1 LTRNK
6 QASAEHSHARRATL
20 AERTGVDAATLARR
34 LSLAESAAAAAHVTA
49 QLAADEAARATALLH
64 AERARNEGAEAA
76 AAAAERGR
84 CAAVQAANQLEGAL
98 REVQH
103 TNSAIQ
109 ARLKQV
115 TAALAASEAH
125 GSAVEQELGRQRS
138 EASAAVAAAAAM
150 RRSGDATEAAQ
161 QRDISMLR
169 AQLAS
174 MEAALRERDAEL
186 EVMRSTHPSELR
198 ARDDALVET
207 GAALSRAEA
216 ALTAA
221 QQRGEQLSQQLRAGH
236 EDLEAHM
243 RTSAEAAART
253 AAAHA
258 SEVALLRHS
267 SDAASARASAA
278 EEAAKALGEESSG
291 RARTLE
297 ELTRALKTEQATAA
311 ALLDDLAAERVA
323 RSAAQS
329 AASEHAAT
337 AQKLLREVKTL
348 RAERGALVAQ
358 HDAWI
363 AAAASV
369 PLLPA
374 AQQHSLAG
382 MPPASAHPRPF
393 GSPPPHGAY
402 PLVGGPAMMQV
413 ARLRADLAAE
423 VAAFRAHM
431 RAQSNDGQRAAMR
444 SRSSRRVDS
453 DDDDDDDGKYGS
465 PVRRG
470 SDDSD

>member
-1 LTRNK
+1 M
-6 QASAEHSHARRATL
+6 
-20 AERTGVDAATLARR
+20 DAATLARR
-34 LSLAESAAAAAHVTA
+34 LSLAESAASAAHVKA

-84 CAAVQAANQLEGAL
+84 CAAVQAAAQLETAL
-98 REVQH
+98 RDLQH
-103 TNSAIQ
+103 THSATQ

-115 TAALAASEAH
+115 TAALASAEAH
-125 GSAVEQELGRQRS
+125 SVAVEQELGRQRS
-138 EASAAVAAAAAM
+138 EASAAVAAAAAV

-174 MEAALRERDAEL
+174 MDAALRERDAEL
-186 EVMRSTHPSELR
+186 EAMKVAHPGELR

-207 GAALSRAEA
+207 GAALNRAETALA
-216 ALTAA
+216 AAT
-221 QQRGEQLSQQLRAGH
+221 QRAEQLSQQLQAVH
-236 EDLEAHM
+236 EDMDRQM

-258 SEVALLRHS
+258 SEVALLRS
-267 SDAASARASAA
+267 GGDAATARASTA
-278 EEAAKALGEESSG
+278 EEAAKALAEENSN

-297 ELTRALKTEQATAA
+297 DLTRALKTAQATAA
-311 ALLDDLAAERVA
+311 TLLDDLAAERAA
-323 RSAAQS
+323 RAAAQS

-337 AQKLLREVKTL
+337 AQRLLREVKTL

-374 AQQHSLAG
+374 SHGGQHHSQAA
-382 MPPASAHPRPF
+382 MPAAPPRPF
-393 GSPPPHGAY
+393 GSPPPHGGN
-402 PLVGGPAMMQV
+402 PPVGGPAMMQV
-413 ARLRADLAAE
+413 AQLRADLAAE

-431 RAQSNDGQRAAMR
+431 RTQHTDGLCSALR

-453 DDDDDDDGKYGS
+453 DDDDDDDDGGKYSS
-465 PVRRG
+465 PVRG
-470 SDDSD
+470 SPPSDSD

>member
-1 LTRNK
+1 M
-6 QASAEHSHARRATL
+6 
-20 AERTGVDAATLARR
+20 DAATLARR
-34 LSLAESAAAAAHVTA
+34 LSLAESAAASAHVKA

-84 CAAVQAANQLEGAL
+84 CTAVQAATQLESAL
-98 REVQH
+98 RELQH
-103 TNSAIQ
+103 THSATQ

-125 GSAVEQELGRQRS
+125 GAAVEQELGRQRS
-138 EASAAVAAAAAM
+138 EASAAMAAAAAV

-161 QRDISMLR
+161 QRDIGILR

-186 EVMRSTHPSELR
+186 EAMRSTHPAELR
-198 ARDDALVET
+198 ARDDALIET
-207 GAALSRAEA
+207 GAALSRTETALA
-216 ALTAA
+216 AAT
-221 QQRGEQLSQQLRAGH
+221 QRGEQLSQQLRAAH
-236 EDLEAHM
+236 EDLDNHM

-258 SEVALLRHS
+258 SEVALLRQGV
-267 SDAASARASAA
+267 DAASARASTA
-278 EEAAKALGEESSG
+278 EEAAKALAEENSL

-311 ALLDDLAAERVA
+311 TLLKDLSAERVA

-337 AQKLLREVKTL
+337 AQRLLREVKTL

-363 AAAASV
+363 ASAASV
-369 PLLPA
+369 PILPA
-374 AQQHSLAG
+374 VQHLSQAG
-382 MPPASAHPRPF
+382 MPPAASAPPRPL
-393 GSPPPHGAY
+393 GSPPPHGGY
-402 PLVGGPAMMQV
+402 PPVGGPAMMQV

-431 RAQSNDGQRAAMR
+431 RAQSADGHRAAMR

-453 DDDDDDDGKYGS
+453 DDDDDDDNDGKYSS

-470 SDDSD
+470 SDSDS